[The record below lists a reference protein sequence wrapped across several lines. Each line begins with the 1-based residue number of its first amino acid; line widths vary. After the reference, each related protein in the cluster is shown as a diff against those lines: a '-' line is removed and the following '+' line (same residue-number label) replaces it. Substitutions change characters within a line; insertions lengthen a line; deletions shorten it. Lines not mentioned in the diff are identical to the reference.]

1 MNLAQSTKEEKQQEV
16 EWSSF
21 YIYNADS
28 FIDFKEGDIP
38 ITFILVAY
46 WAAGI

>member
-1 MNLAQSTKEEKQQEV
+1 MNIAQSTKEEKQQEV

-21 YIYNADS
+21 AFIMLAS
-28 FIDFKEGDIP
+28 FASFREGEIL